1 LNLSNYVSSLEGVDT
16 LGTIWLVIGVVGFVA
31 VVLWV
36 LKLKKSYLDKM
47 ETLPLDA
54 DDGLSDNLK
63 KVQQ

>member
-16 LGTIWLVIGVVGFVA
+16 LGTIWLVVGVVGFIA

-36 LKLKKSYLDKM
+36 LKLKKSYVNKM

-54 DDGLSDNLK
+54 DDGSSDNLK

>member
-1 LNLSNYVSSLEGVDT
+1 MNLSHYVSSLEGVDT

-36 LKLKKSYLDKM
+36 LKLKKSYLDRM

>member
-1 LNLSNYVSSLEGVDT
+1 MNLSNYVSSLEGVDT

>member
-1 LNLSNYVSSLEGVDT
+1 MNLSNYVSSLEGVDT

-36 LKLKKSYLDKM
+36 LKLKKSYLDRM